1 MWVMSRRAFE
11 LAFATAYLFAGC
23 RPTFLHVGEITFQ
36 KPVEVGDLL
45 RFHSTVLHTS
55 ENRSE
60 QVRLCSHTY
69 MNCWFYL
76 HDLFPRE
83 QVTSDQKCLTAKA
96 RNLKVHVPARFCVA
110 CLINWLACRVLCML
124 RWLLW

>member
-1 MWVMSRRAFE
+1 MAVLLGKHTDLVWVMRRRAFE

-55 ENRSE
+55 ENRTE
-60 QVRLCSHTY
+60 QVR
-69 MNCWFYL
+69 
-76 HDLFPRE
+76 
-83 QVTSDQKCLTAKA
+83 V
-96 RNLKVHVPARFCVA
+96 
-110 CLINWLACRVLCML
+110 
-124 RWLLW
+124 